1 MKNIEVL
8 DAFINKTSGMHLS
21 NDTGSLQISG
31 NCLYTY
37 NTILAQW
44 KNNNFFVNVTSYSV
58 TSSRHKS
65 ALLQLIPSY
74 KNYTV
79 FLIDDVPINS
89 STLFT

>member
-21 NDTGSLQISG
+21 NYTGSLQISS

-44 KNNNFFVNVTSYSV
+44 KDHNLFINVTSYSV
-58 TSSRHKS
+58 TSSHHKS
-65 ALLQLIPSY
+65 ALLRLIPSY

-79 FLIDDVPINS
+79 FLINDVPINS

>member
-21 NDTGSLQISG
+21 NYTGNLQISS

-44 KNNNFFVNVTSYSV
+44 KDHNLFINVTKYST
-58 TSSRHKS
+58 TSSRNKN
-65 ALLQLIPSY
+65 ALLELIPSY